1 MYYAVNKRFICQLKI
16 FNILENLFGNSQE
29 SKSKMTF
36 NLYVKEA
43 V

>member
-1 MYYAVNKRFICQLKI
+1 MYYAVNKIFMSIKI

-29 SKSKMTF
+29 SKSKMTY